1 MYVKQLKL
9 LNNKYMKKQIGL
21 LAVIGL
27 MFLGGCSGGDPAP
40 TPVPPTPTVNPPGAV
55 TLSAPEKNKVC
66 EPGTVISDTQREV
79 SFSWTAS
86 ANTESY
92 DMAITNLNTN
102 AVTTVAGISGTS
114 TKVNLTL
121 GTPYS
126 WKLTSK
132 STKTTQTGTSE
143 TWNFYLAGTGVSNFA
158 PFPATIVSP
167 LPGATVVPKAGKVTL
182 AWTGSD
188 PENDKLSY
196 TVSFDAVDGKQ
207 TPIAALTN
215 LTPSTVDVAVESGKI
230 YYWRVKSSDGS
241 NASTTVVYQFK
252 TP

>member
-1 MYVKQLKL
+1 
-9 LNNKYMKKQIGL
+9 MKKQIGL

-27 MFLGGCSGGDPAP
+27 MLLGGCSGGDPAP

-55 TLSAPEKNKVC
+55 TLTLPEKNKTC
-66 EPGTVISDTQREV
+66 ESGTVISDTHREV
-79 SFSWTAS
+79 VFTWAAA
-86 ANTESY
+86 ANAESY
-92 DMAITNLNTN
+92 DMTLTDLNKNTTTTISAITG
-102 AVTTVAGISGTS
+102 TT
-114 TKVNLTL
+114 TKVNLIK

-132 STKTTQTGTSE
+132 SSKTTLTGTSE

-167 LPGATVVPKAGKVTL
+167 LPGATVTPKAGKVTL

-188 PENDKLSY
+188 PENDKITY
-196 TVSFDAVDGKQ
+196 TVSVDAVDGKQ
-207 TPIAALTN
+207 TPVAALTDI
-215 LTPSTVDVAVESGKI
+215 TASTVDVSVEAGKV
-230 YYWRVKSSDGS
+230 YYWRIRSSDGS

>member
-1 MYVKQLKL
+1 L
-9 LNNKYMKKQIGL
+9 LNNKHMKKRIGL

-27 MFLGGCSGGDPAP
+27 MILGGCSGGDPAP
-40 TPVPPTPTVNPPGAV
+40 TPAPTPPTPTVNPPGAV
-55 TLSAPEKNKVC
+55 TLSAPEKNKTC
-66 EPGTVISDTQREV
+66 EPGAVISDTQREV
-79 SFSWTAS
+79 AFSWTAS

-92 DMAITNLNTN
+92 DMTITDLNTN
-102 AVTTVAGISGTS
+102 TVTTVAGLTGTS
-114 TKVNLTL
+114 TKVNLNK

-143 TWNFYLAGTGVSNFA
+143 TWNFYLAGTGLSNYA

-167 LPGATVVPKAGKVTL
+167 LPGATVTPKSGKVTL

-196 TVSFDAVDGKQ
+196 TVYFDAVDGKQ
-207 TPIAALTN
+207 TPAAALTN
-215 LTPSTVDVAVESGKI
+215 ITAATVDVAVEAGKL
-230 YYWRVKSSDGS
+230 YYWRIKTSDGS
-241 NASTTVVYQFK
+241 NTSTTIVYQFK

>member
-1 MYVKQLKL
+1 
-9 LNNKYMKKQIGL
+9 MKKQIGL

-27 MFLGGCSGGDPAP
+27 MLLGGCSGGDPAP

-55 TLSAPEKNKVC
+55 TLTLPEKNKTC
-66 EPGTVISDTQREV
+66 ESGTVISDTQREV
-79 SFSWTAS
+79 VFTWAAA
-86 ANTESY
+86 ANAESY
-92 DMAITNLNTN
+92 DMTLTDLNKNTTTTISAITG
-102 AVTTVAGISGTS
+102 TT
-114 TKVNLTL
+114 TKVNLIK

-132 STKTTQTGTSE
+132 SSKTTLTGTSE

-167 LPGATVVPKAGKVTL
+167 LPGATVTPKAGKVTL

-188 PENDKLSY
+188 PENDKITY
-196 TVSFDAVDGKQ
+196 TVSVDAVDGKQ
-207 TPIAALTN
+207 TPVAALTDI
-215 LTPSTVDVAVESGKI
+215 TASTVDVSVEAGKV
-230 YYWRVKSSDGS
+230 YYWRIRSSDGS

>member
-1 MYVKQLKL
+1 
-9 LNNKYMKKQIGL
+9 MKKQIGL

-27 MFLGGCSGGDPAP
+27 MLLGGCSGGDPAP

-55 TLSAPEKNKVC
+55 TLTSPEKNKTC
-66 EPGTVISDTQREV
+66 ESGTVISDTQREV
-79 SFSWTAS
+79 VFTWAAA
-86 ANTESY
+86 ANAESY
-92 DMAITNLNTN
+92 DMTLTDLNKNTTTTISAITG
-102 AVTTVAGISGTS
+102 TT
-114 TKVNLTL
+114 TKVNLIK

-132 STKTTQTGTSE
+132 SSKTTLTGTSE

-167 LPGATVVPKAGKVTL
+167 LPGATVTPKAGKVTL

-188 PENDKLSY
+188 PENDKITY
-196 TVSFDAVDGKQ
+196 TVSVDAVDGKQ
-207 TPIAALTN
+207 TPAAALTDI
-215 LTPSTVDVAVESGKI
+215 TASTVDVSVEAGKV
-230 YYWRVKSSDGS
+230 YYWRIRSSDGS

>member
-1 MYVKQLKL
+1 
-9 LNNKYMKKQIGL
+9 MKKQIGL

-27 MFLGGCSGGDPAP
+27 MLLGGCSGGDPAP

-55 TLSAPEKNKVC
+55 TLTSPEKNKTC
-66 EPGTVISDTQREV
+66 EPGAVISDTQREV
-79 SFSWTAS
+79 VFTWAAA
-86 ANTESY
+86 ANAESY
-92 DMAITNLNTN
+92 DMTLTDLNKNTTTTVSAITG
-102 AVTTVAGISGTS
+102 TT
-114 TKVNLTL
+114 TKVNLIK

-132 STKTTQTGTSE
+132 SSKTTLTGTSE

-167 LPGATVVPKAGKVTL
+167 LPGATVTPKAGKVTL

-188 PENDKLSY
+188 PENDKITY
-196 TVSFDAVDGKQ
+196 TVSVDAVDGKQ
-207 TPIAALTN
+207 TPVAALTDI
-215 LTPSTVDVAVESGKI
+215 TASTVDVSVEAGKV
-230 YYWRVKSSDGS
+230 YYWRIRSSDGS

>member
-1 MYVKQLKL
+1 LT
-9 LNNKYMKKQIGL
+9 
-21 LAVIGL
+21 
-27 MFLGGCSGGDPAP
+27 S
-40 TPVPPTPTVNPPGAV
+40 
-55 TLSAPEKNKVC
+55 PEKNKTC
-66 EPGTVISDTQREV
+66 ESGTVISDTQREV
-79 SFSWTAS
+79 VFTWAAA

-92 DMAITNLNTN
+92 DMTLTDLSKNTT
-102 AVTTVAGISGTS
+102 TTVSGITGTS
-114 TKVNLTL
+114 TKVNLIK

-132 STKTTQTGTSE
+132 SSKTTLTGTSD

-167 LPGATVVPKAGKVTL
+167 LPGATVTPKAGKVTL

-188 PENDKLSY
+188 PENDKITY
-196 TVSFDAVDGKQ
+196 TVSLDAVDGKQ
-207 TPIAALTN
+207 TPAAALTDI
-215 LTPSTVDVAVESGKI
+215 TASTVDVSVEAGKV
-230 YYWRVKSSDGS
+230 YYWRIKSSDGS

>member
-1 MYVKQLKL
+1 
-9 LNNKYMKKQIGL
+9 MKKQIGL

-92 DMAITNLNTN
+92 DMAITNLNT
-102 AVTTVAGISGTS
+102 
-114 TKVNLTL
+114 
-121 GTPYS
+121 
-126 WKLTSK
+126 
-132 STKTTQTGTSE
+132 
-143 TWNFYLAGTGVSNFA
+143 
-158 PFPATIVSP
+158 
-167 LPGATVVPKAGKVTL
+167 VVPKAGKVTL

>member
-1 MYVKQLKL
+1 
-9 LNNKYMKKQIGL
+9 MKKQIGL

-27 MFLGGCSGGDPAP
+27 MLLGGCSGGDPAP

-55 TLSAPEKNKVC
+55 TLTLPEKNKTC
-66 EPGTVISDTQREV
+66 ESGTVISDTQREV
-79 SFSWTAS
+79 VFTWAAA
-86 ANTESY
+86 ANAESY
-92 DMAITNLNTN
+92 DMTLTDLNKNTTTTVSAITG
-102 AVTTVAGISGTS
+102 TT
-114 TKVNLTL
+114 TKVNLIK

-132 STKTTQTGTSE
+132 SSKTTLTGTSE

-167 LPGATVVPKAGKVTL
+167 LPGATVTPKAGKVTL

-188 PENDKLSY
+188 PENDKITY
-196 TVSFDAVDGKQ
+196 TVSVDAVDGKQ
-207 TPIAALTN
+207 TPVAALTDI
-215 LTPSTVDVAVESGKI
+215 TASTVDVSVEAGKV
-230 YYWRVKSSDGS
+230 YYWRIRSSDGS